1 MALRNLSRISARGT
15 LMQGLWLENLSLSF
29 RSDLRIPELKS
40 GEALVRVRL
49 AGVCSTD
56 LELLRGYY
64 PFRGIPG
71 HEFVGEVVE
80 TASNKEAAS
89 WVKSRVV
96 GEINLACGQCDACR
110 RGRPTHCEERRVL
123 GILNQDGAF
132 AEYLVLPIENL
143 HHIPDTVSDEQA
155 VFTEPLAAALEIQQQ
170 VHILPTDRV
179 LVIGAGRLGQL
190 ICQTL
195 ALTACRLQVVARHP
209 FQKELLEGRGI
220 AIIDEEQVP
229 SGKMDVVVEAT
240 GSPGG
245 FQLARR
251 AVRPR
256 GTLVLKSTYKD
267 EVSLNLSSIVVD
279 EITLVGSRCGPFP
292 PALRLLETNQVD
304 PIPLIQKTFALID
317 GVNALQEAGRPGRL
331 KILLRP

>member
-1 MALRNLSRISARGT
+1 LLLDLSDITPTGGSMHA
-15 LMQGLWLENLSLSF
+15 LWLENLSLSA
-29 RSDLRIPELKS
+29 RADLPIPELES

-71 HEFVGEVVE
+71 HEFVGEVAAV
-80 TASNKEAAS
+80 APDLEAAS

-96 GEINLACGQCDACR
+96 GEINLACGNCDTCR
-110 RGRPTHCEERRVL
+110 RGHPTHCENRRVL

-132 AEYLVLPIENL
+132 AEYLTLPLKNL
-143 HHIPDTVSDEQA
+143 HQVPETVSDEQA

-190 ICQTL
+190 IAQTL
-195 ALTACRLQVVARHP
+195 ALTACSLQVVARHP
-209 FQKELLEGRGI
+209 YQIELLKTRGI
-220 AIIDEEQVP
+220 DVIDEEHVP
-229 SGKMDVVVEAT
+229 SGKVDVVVEAT

-251 AVRPR
+251 AVRAR

-267 EVSLNLSSIVVD
+267 LVSLNLSSIVVD
-279 EITLVGSRCGPFP
+279 EITLIGSRCGPFP
-292 PALRLLETNQVD
+292 PALHLLETNQVD
-304 PIPLIQKTFALID
+304 PIPLIQNTFALID
-317 GVNALQEAGRPGRL
+317 GVNALQEAGRPGQL
-331 KILLRP
+331 KVLLRP

>member
-1 MALRNLSRISARGT
+1 MN
-15 LMQGLWLENLSLSF
+15 GLWLENLSLSF
-29 RSDLRIPELKS
+29 RGDLPVPELKS

-71 HEFVGEVVE
+71 HEFVGEVIAV
-80 TASNKEAAS
+80 APGIEAAP
-89 WVKSRVV
+89 WMKGRVV
-96 GEINLACGQCDACR
+96 GEINLACGQCDTCR
-110 RGRPTHCEERRVL
+110 RGHPTHCEARRVL

-143 HHIPDTVSDEQA
+143 HRVPETVSDEQA

-170 VHILPTDRV
+170 VHIQPTDRV

-190 ICQTL
+190 ISQTL
-195 ALTACRLQVVARHP
+195 ALTACNLQVVARHS
-209 FQKELLEGRGI
+209 FQVELLNTRGI
-220 AIIDEEQVP
+220 AVIDQDRVP
-229 SGKMDVVVEAT
+229 QGKMDVVIEAT

-245 FQLARR
+245 YQLARR

-292 PALRLLETNQVD
+292 PALHLLEMNKVD
-304 PIPLIQKTFALID
+304 PTALIQKAFALAN
-317 GVNALQEAGRPGRL
+317 GVDALREAARPGML